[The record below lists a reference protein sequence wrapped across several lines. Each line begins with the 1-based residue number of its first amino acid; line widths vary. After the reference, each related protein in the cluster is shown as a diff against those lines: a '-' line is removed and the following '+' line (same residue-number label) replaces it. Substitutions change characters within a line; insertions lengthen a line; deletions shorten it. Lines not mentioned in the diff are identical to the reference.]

1 MQKHAFNA
9 AIIVKI
15 VLGKTNASN
24 AWRHLS
30 YKKVNVLSVPS
41 RHTTTKLSVTS
52 AVMIVKNALKIS
64 VYNAQSAKKLIWK
77 VNVNRFCVSRGSTSV
92 VINVKAVSTIVND
105 ALMVKNVS
113 SATLIFNLMA
123 VCVKRASLT
132 NSILVASV

>member
-1 MQKHAFNA
+1 M
-9 AIIVKI
+9 
-15 VLGKTNASN
+15 
-24 AWRHLS
+24 
-30 YKKVNVLSVPS
+30 
-41 RHTTTKLSVTS
+41 
-52 AVMIVKNALKIS
+52 
-64 VYNAQSAKKLIWK
+64 
-77 VNVNRFCVSRGSTSV
+77 NRFCVSRGSTSV